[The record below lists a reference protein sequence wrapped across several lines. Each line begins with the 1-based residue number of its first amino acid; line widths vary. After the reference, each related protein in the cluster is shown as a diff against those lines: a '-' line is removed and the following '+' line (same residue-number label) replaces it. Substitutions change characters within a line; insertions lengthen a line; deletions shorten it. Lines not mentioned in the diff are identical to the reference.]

1 MTKDSATWPTT
12 IAALTLV
19 TDDLE
24 GTDRFYRDVFG
35 IEPVFGDEDSSVF
48 RLRDAADQPLATWR
62 SVQLVD
68 PLPVAPAD
76 AGVRSVITVHVDDV
90 DEWYATLRERGVELL
105 SGPIDRP
112 WGPRTASFRDP
123 SGQTWEVAS

>member
-48 RLRDAADQPLATWR
+48 RFGATLINLLRRGAA
-62 SVQLVD
+62 SELVD

-90 DEWYATLRERGVELL
+90 DEWCATLRERGVELL